1 MEIWKSCVGYE
12 SFYEVSNFGNV
23 RSLKRPV
30 KTSLGI
36 ALKGGINLKKI
47 IASTGYEVVNLTTGA
62 KKRKQEHVHRLVL
75 RAFCGDPPPKMEAC
89 HSDGVRTNNVLTNLR
104 WDTRKAN
111 HQDKRKH
118 GTYQEGPK
126 ANNIKLTTDQVI
138 QIYLYPKSNRI
149 TSQVFN
155 TPLSTVKK
163 IKSQA
168 TWSCVTNGLK
178 KTS

>member
-89 HSDGVRTNNVLTNLR
+89 HSDGVRTNNVLTNL
-104 WDTRKAN
+104 DGILEK
-111 HQDKRKH
+111 
-118 GTYQEGPK
+118 
-126 ANNIKLTTDQVI
+126 
-138 QIYLYPKSNRI
+138 QII
-149 TSQVFN
+149 
-155 TPLSTVKK
+155 K
-163 IKSQA
+163 IKENMA
-168 TWSCVTNGLK
+168 HIK
-178 KTS
+178 KGQKQTILN